1 MFVMVCR
8 TIIVRVFPD
17 ALIVF
22 EPNRDLMDPEDGRDD
37 YDGQHQRLS
46 LFSRV
51 KTGWKESRSLFAWA
65 DTGEWVTAER
75 ADQEARR
82 EGDSFRIGFEPI
94 FVDYT
99 KNGSWFM
106 AFSLLQVR
114 TFDGTARDCRHPRS
128 YWIAYSGFGSIQLTC
143 INTTFIG

>member
-8 TIIVRVFPD
+8 TIIVRVLPD

-22 EPNRDLMDPEDGRDD
+22 EPNTDNPIDPEDGRDD
-37 YDGQHQRLS
+37 DQQQRS

-51 KTGWKESRSLFAWA
+51 KAGWKESHSLFAWA

-99 KNGSWFM
+99 KTGSWFM

-114 TFDGTARDCRHPRS
+114 NFDRMK
-128 YWIAYSGFGSIQLTC
+128 
-143 INTTFIG
+143 